1 MKTLLA
7 TALILLLSFASARGG
22 PALPEQSVPP
32 LTPAQKTSLLAV
44 LATIKA
50 RVEPLGKQLLVLQAE
65 VNDRMLA
72 EEPDEAAIKNCKG
85 RIIKLVGRMVEMRM
99 DDIRTMLKVLSPE
112 QRHVVKAEASRSGG
126 EKDLFNVIVKKFGL
140 PEK

>member
-1 MKTLLA
+1 LQH
-7 TALILLLSFASARGG
+7 
-22 PALPEQSVPP
+22 QSVMP
-32 LTPAQKTSLLAV
+32 LTSAQISSMLSV
-44 LATIKA
+44 LSTIKA

-72 EEPDEAAIKNCKG
+72 DEPDEAAIKTCKG

-112 QRHVVKAEASRSGG
+112 QRRAVKAEASKPGG